1 MATDKKTEP
10 SFLRNVLGSAARSI
24 VGVRRAPPE
33 EYRYNHGYLPGIA
46 LADTLPECE
55 KPTLRWYVK
64 CIVQSLRIARNRMNW
79 AAASSNLESGGG
91 HVMFNEGDGAAL
103 DLDHLDLPPAYV
115 DELPEEG
122 EVEALLE
129 ELEKVDTPEEGLSFL
144 DDQQGASASV
154 GDALRIAARVMHM
167 GITNPLQLFATIT
180 RMAGKPPEGR
190 PASIDD
196 YRRLYTTLAMPW
208 PAERF
213 GDDETFAWLRVA
225 GANPLV
231 IQRVAALDATFPVS
245 DAALAAGVGDPGDS
259 LELAGKE
266 GRLFLADYAVL
277 AGMKNGTFPHSQKY
291 AFAPKA
297 LFALPRGTGPRRLR
311 PIAIQGGQDPA
322 RHPVFTTADGLAWQK
337 AKLMVEVADGIHH
350 EASSHLARTHLLVSP
365 IVLATRRRLPDDHP
379 VSRLLQ
385 PHFEGTLSI
394 NDAAHS
400 GLLAPGNEVDRALAG
415 TIESTRAAATA
426 VAAAIHFNE
435 ATLPRQLEARGVT
448 SPDLQ
453 YPYRDDALLIWGAI
467 ERWVRSYVGLFYAN
481 DAAVAADAALAGWG
495 AEIVADDAGR
505 LRGFGE
511 REDGRITTVSYLVEA
526 LTMILFTSSAQHAA
540 VNFPQADILSCGLS
554 APFAG
559 YQDAPRSRE
568 EAEATPLLDMLP
580 PLDIAMMQ
588 IEFLFLL
595 GGVYHTR
602 LGDYEEAFF
611 SKPELKPH
619 VAAFQEELRKIQ
631 GTIAERNRT
640 RFAPYPFL
648 SPELIPQSINM

>member
-1 MATDKKTEP
+1 MATDRKPEP
-10 SFLRNVLGSAARSI
+10 SFLRSVLGSAARSI

-33 EYRYNHGYLPGIA
+33 EYHYNHSYLPGIA

-79 AAASSNLESGGG
+79 AAAASSNLESSSGPVALPQE
-91 HVMFNEGDGAAL
+91 HGAEL
-103 DLDHLDLPPAYV
+103 DLDHLDLPPVYF

-129 ELEKVDTPEEGLSFL
+129 ELENVDTPEEGVSFL
-144 DDQQGASASV
+144 QGASASV

-167 GITNPLQLFATIT
+167 GITNPLHLFSTIT

-190 PASIDD
+190 PASVDD
-196 YRRLYTTLAMPW
+196 YRRLYTSLPLPW

-231 IQRVAALDATFPVS
+231 IQRVASLDAGFPVS
-245 DAALAAGVGDPGDS
+245 DAALAAGVGDAGDS
-259 LELAGKE
+259 LALAGKE

-277 AGMKNGTFPHSQKY
+277 AGLKNGTFPHSQKY
-291 AFAPKA
+291 GFAPRA

-311 PIAIQGGQDPA
+311 PVAIQCGQDPA
-322 RHPVFTTADGLAWQK
+322 RHPVFTPADGLAWQK
-337 AKLMVEVADGIHH
+337 AKLTVEVADGIHH

-365 IVLATRRRLPDDHP
+365 IVLATRRRLPEDHP
-379 VSRLLQ
+379 VGRLLR
-385 PHFEGTLSI
+385 PHFEGTMSI

-435 ATLPRQLEARGVT
+435 AALPRQLEARGVT
-448 SPDLQ
+448 SADLQ
-453 YPYRDDALLIWGAI
+453 YPYRDDARLIWDAI
-467 ERWVRSYVGLFYAN
+467 ERWVRSYVGLFYAS

-495 AEIVADDAGR
+495 AEIVAEDAGR

-511 REDGRITTVSYLVEA
+511 RDDGRITTVSYLVQA
-526 LTMILFTSSAQHAA
+526 LTLILFTSSAQHAA

-554 APFAG
+554 APFAA

-602 LGDYEEAFF
+602 LGDYEDAFF
-611 SKPELKPH
+611 SKPELRPH
-619 VAAFQEELRKIQ
+619 VAAFQEKLRKIQ

-640 RFAPYPFL
+640 RFAPYTFL